1 MAKDK
6 KQVKEKPLEKMT
18 ATELREVAKEIP
30 GITGAHGM
38 NKSELIAEI
47 KRAKGIED
55 TGSKKRADAA
65 TIRQIKA
72 KITELKKQRIE
83 VKAQNDKKRA
93 DILRK
98 KINRLKKQTRKAG

>member
-1 MAKDK
+1 
-6 KQVKEKPLEKMT
+6 MT

-47 KRAKGIED
+47 KQARGIED

-72 KITELKKQRIE
+72 KITDLKKQRIE
-83 VKAQNDKKRA
+83 VKAQNDKKKSGYF
-93 DILRK
+93 K
-98 KINRLKKQTRKAG
+98 KKNQPVKKTDPESRIRE

>member
-6 KQVKEKPLEKMT
+6 KQIKEKPLEKMT

-47 KRAKGIED
+47 KQAKGIED
-55 TGSKKRADAA
+55 TGAKKRADAA

-72 KITELKKQRIE
+72 KITALKAQRIE

>member
-47 KRAKGIED
+47 KQARGIED
-55 TGSKKRADAA
+55 TGSKKCADAA

-72 KITELKKQRIE
+72 KITDLKKQRIE